1 MFIALIVSMHSL
13 QCIDTF
19 EAYIHFGAGL
29 SFVARSDCMG
39 NAKASSCGTSYGK
52 KLPAFLY
59 VCGKR
64 EDTIKQCS
72 VGESYGRNYFITKM
86 IETICLTISAICFIS
101 SYGCHMILY
110 KMYESY
116 IDNGS
121 DLWLDLPGYLE
132 NPFLCNIPIISGLIL
147 AVIPECFLFN
157 LSWYW
162 VTILNIVVI
171 FILGPLITK
180 LYLFLMAS
188 KKGLGYDVLN
198 SLLIGII
205 SFILGIII

>member
-1 MFIALIVSMHSL
+1 M
-13 QCIDTF
+13 
-19 EAYIHFGAGL
+19 GL

-72 VGESYGRNYFITKM
+72 VGESYGRNYFIAKM

-188 KKGLGYDVLN
+188 KKGPGYDVLN